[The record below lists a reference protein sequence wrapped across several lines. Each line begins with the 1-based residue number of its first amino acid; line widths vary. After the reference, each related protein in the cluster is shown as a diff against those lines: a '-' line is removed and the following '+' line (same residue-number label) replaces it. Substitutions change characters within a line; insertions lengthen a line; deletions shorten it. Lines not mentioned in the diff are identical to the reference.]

1 MKTATSFLI
10 LRLLGG
16 IFWWLSIVGS
26 IASVYFLYQ
35 ALAHDAPWLFP
46 LWSVVAAVAAK
57 QASSSIYDTKRQLE
71 YVEQLLERGYL
82 RADAEAAWRIA
93 KNGGMNLLT
102 NLHQVELADEIDRL
116 ESALG
121 IPSPEN
127 TGG

>member
-1 MKTATSFLI
+1 MKTATTIII
-10 LRLLGG
+10 LRLFGG
-16 IFWWLSIVGS
+16 ISWSLAIVGS

-35 ALAHDAPWLFP
+35 VLAHDAPWVFP
-46 LWSVVAAVAAK
+46 IWLVVVAFAAN

-102 NLHQVELADEIDRL
+102 NLHQVELSDEIDRL

-121 IPSPEN
+121 NPSSEN
-127 TGG
+127 TGC